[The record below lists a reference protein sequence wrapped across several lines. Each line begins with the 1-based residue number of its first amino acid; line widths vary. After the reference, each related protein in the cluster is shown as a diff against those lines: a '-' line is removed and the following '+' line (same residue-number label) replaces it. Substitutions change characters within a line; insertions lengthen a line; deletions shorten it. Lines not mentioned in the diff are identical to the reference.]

1 MLVITGKALDFSERE
16 VRPVNSAPFT
26 VREVAVLNGKS
37 TVERI
42 ELAKD
47 FLGPEPVE
55 GDEVALQ
62 VSIKTFLM
70 KGDRVGYSLTA
81 WENVSES
88 VVLMEAGARAS

>member
-1 MLVITGKALDFSERE
+1 MLVIMGKALDVSDRE
-16 VRPVNSAPFT
+16 VRPASGASFYVT
-26 VREVAVLNGKS
+26 EVSVLTGK
-37 TVERI
+37 TKVERI

-47 FLGPEPVE
+47 FRGSLPLE

-62 VSIKTFLM
+62 VSIKTFSM

-88 VVLMEAGARAS
+88 VVLMSHAG